1 MSRDWTFSGLALLAW
16 AVASPAAAAPPPQSP
31 LLGNLIKCEDVMED
45 APRLACL
52 DAATRAIREAAAA
65 GRVALVDR
73 EKVEGAR
80 RSLFG
85 FSLRGIPLFGEGDQ
99 AAEGP
104 SELKSKVTSAREA
117 GGGWLIT
124 LREGGTW
131 ATLEPLALTPRVGT
145 DAVVRRNGFGG
156 YMMKVAGRGVR
167 VERRR

>member
-1 MSRDWTFSGLALLAW
+1 MIRSASAAGLALLA
-16 AVASPAAAAPPPQSP
+16 AFAAPAAAAPPPQSP
-31 LLGNLIKCEDVMED
+31 LLADLLKCEDVRED
-45 APRLACL
+45 SARLACL
-52 DAATRAIREAAAA
+52 DSATRAIREAAAA

-85 FSLRGIPLFGEGDQ
+85 FNLRGIPLFGEGADSG
-99 AAEGP
+99 EGP
-104 SELKSKVTSAREA
+104 AEIRSTVQSAREA

-124 LREGGTW
+124 LAQGGTW
-131 ATLEPLALTPRVGT
+131 ATLEPLALTPRPGSEAT
-145 DAVVRRNGFGG
+145 VRRNGFGG